1 MVKWDF
7 WKTGNYNS
15 DIGNICSHEAFAG
28 VFQNNAKKYK

>member
-7 WKTGNYNS
+7 WKTGNDNS
-15 DIGNICSHEAFAG
+15 EIGNICSHEAFAG